1 MLHSPARP
9 SELDRTI
16 TPRTREGKTRYM
28 PRPIWKGAIT
38 FGMISIPVKL
48 YGATESK
55 DLAFNTLH
63 AECKSRLKQKR
74 WCPVHDREVTADE
87 VVRAYEYVKDQYIEI
102 LDEDLEAMPMPSK
115 HTIELTSFVK
125 QSDIDPVYFE
135 RTYYL
140 EPDQVGLKP
149 HALLMRALKTKG
161 VCAVAKV
168 ALRNKESLCV
178 LRTGD
183 NNVLMLETLYYPDE
197 IRTAELPSA
206 PDVMVSQPE
215 LNMALSLVEML
226 EEPFDPKKYH
236 DQYRNAL
243 LDVIE
248 AKRTGH
254 ELVATPETPAP
265 QTVDLM
271 AALKASLE
279 AARKGKS
286 DSDAAVASG
295 ADGAAA
301 KAKAKGKGKT
311 KDEPEEAEEELAA
324 AF

>member
-1 MLHSPARP
+1 
-9 SELDRTI
+9 
-16 TPRTREGKTRYM
+16 M

-48 YGATESK
+48 FGATESK

-87 VVRAYEYVKDQYIEI
+87 VVRAYEYVKDQYVEV
-102 LDEDLEAMPMPSK
+102 LDDDLEKLPIPSK

-125 QSDIDPVYFE
+125 QADIDPVYFE

-149 HALLMRALKTKG
+149 YALLMRALKTKQ
-161 VCAVAKV
+161 VSAMAKI

-178 LRTGD
+178 LRPSDT
-183 NNVLMLETLYYPDE
+183 NLLMLETLYYPDE
-197 IRTAELPSA
+197 IRTAEIQAA

-236 DQYRNAL
+236 DDYRNAL
-243 LDVIE
+243 LEVIE
-248 AKRTGH
+248 AKRTGQ
-254 ELVATPETPAP
+254 ELVATPEAPMP

-279 AARKGKS
+279 AARKGKPVS
-286 DSDAAVASG
+286 ETAP
-295 ADGAAA
+295 AAA
-301 KAKAKGKGKT
+301 
-311 KDEPEEAEEELAA
+311 EEAPAAPKKGGKKKSSAAPEQEEELAV

>member
-1 MLHSPARP
+1 
-9 SELDRTI
+9 
-16 TPRTREGKTRYM
+16 M

-63 AECKSRLKQKR
+63 NECKSRLKQKR
-74 WCPVHDREVTADE
+74 WCPVHDREVFQDE
-87 VVRAYEYVKDQYIEI
+87 VIRAFEYTKDQYVEI
-102 LDEDLEAMPMPSK
+102 ADEDLEQLPVPSK

-125 QSDIDPVYFE
+125 QAEIDPVYFE

-140 EPDQVGLKP
+140 EPEQVGAKP
-149 HALLMRALKTKG
+149 YALLMRALRTKE
-161 VCAVAKV
+161 VSAVAKV

-178 LRTGD
+178 LRPSDHG
-183 NNVLMLETLYYPDE
+183 VLMLETLYYPDE
-197 IRTAELPSA
+197 IRTQDLPTE
-206 PDVMVSQPE
+206 PDVLVSQPE
-215 LNMALSLVEML
+215 LAMALSLVEML

-236 DQYRNAL
+236 DEYRSAL
-243 LDVIE
+243 LDMIE
-248 AKRTGH
+248 AKRNGQ
-254 ELVATPETPAP
+254 EVVAPPEAPLP

-279 AARKGKS
+279 AARKSKP
-286 DSDAAVASG
+286 AE
-295 ADGAAA
+295 
-301 KAKAKGKGKT
+301 
-311 KDEPEEAEEELAA
+311 EPEVGSKKKGSKKPPEETEELAV

>member
-1 MLHSPARP
+1 
-9 SELDRTI
+9 
-16 TPRTREGKTRYM
+16 M

-102 LDEDLEAMPMPSK
+102 LDEDLEKMPMPSK

-140 EPDQVGLKP
+140 EPDDIGLKP
-149 HALLMRALKTKG
+149 YALLMRALKTKQ
-161 VCAVAKV
+161 VAAVAKV

-178 LRTGD
+178 LRPSE
-183 NNVLMLETLYYPDE
+183 NNLLMLETLYYPDE
-197 IRTAELPSA
+197 IRTAEVQAA

-226 EEPFDPKKYH
+226 EEPFEPKKYH
-236 DQYRNAL
+236 DDYRGAL
-243 LDVIE
+243 LEVIE
-248 AKRTGH
+248 AKRTGT
-254 ELVATPETPAP
+254 EMVAQPDVPMP

-279 AARKGKS
+279 AARKTKPAE
-286 DSDAAVASG
+286 AAEEP
-295 ADGAAA
+295 AAA
-301 KAKAKGKGKT
+301 PAAGKKGKKR
-311 KDEPEEAEEELAA
+311 DEPEEEEELAV

>member
-1 MLHSPARP
+1 
-9 SELDRTI
+9 
-16 TPRTREGKTRYM
+16 M

-63 AECKSRLKQKR
+63 VECKSRLKQKR

-102 LDEDLEAMPMPSK
+102 SDEDLESMPIPSK

-125 QSDIDPVYFE
+125 QAEIDPVYFE

-149 HALLMRALKTKG
+149 YALLMRALKTKQ
-161 VCAVAKV
+161 VSAMAKV

-178 LRTGD
+178 LRPSEH
-183 NNVLMLETLYYPDE
+183 NILMLETLYYPDE
-197 IRTAELPSA
+197 IRTADLPAA
-206 PDVMVSQPE
+206 PEVMVSQPE

-226 EEPFDPKKYH
+226 EEPFEPKKYQ
-236 DQYRNAL
+236 DDYRGAL
-243 LDVIE
+243 LEVIE
-248 AKRTGH
+248 AKRTGT
-254 ELVATPETPAP
+254 EMVAQPDVPLP

-279 AARKGKS
+279 AARKTKPAE
-286 DSDAAVASG
+286 AADEPA
-295 ADGAAA
+295 AAPAAAA
-301 KAKAKGKGKT
+301 KKGRKQ
-311 KDEPEEAEEELAA
+311 KDEPEEEEELAV